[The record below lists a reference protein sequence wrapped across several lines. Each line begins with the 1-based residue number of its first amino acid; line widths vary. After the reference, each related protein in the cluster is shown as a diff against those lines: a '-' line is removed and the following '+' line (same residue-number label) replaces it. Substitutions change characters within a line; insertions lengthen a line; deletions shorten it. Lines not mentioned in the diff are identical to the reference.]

1 MNATLEKP
9 GVATRHD
16 TAASCTVL
24 ASILL
29 TLLAGVLLP

>member
-1 MNATLEKP
+1 MNANFEKP
-9 GVATRHD
+9 GVVTRHD
-16 TAASCTVL
+16 TAASCSVL